1 MKKIALMVMVLLVV
15 QVDSAFAT
23 IVPMKNARAEGTI
36 SVIVSNKTAKP
47 LQAWLSWSL
56 DNLSWRSTQQI
67 TVDNNATQELAAA
80 FRLLP
85 MRINLRALLHVSQE
99 GYPEAVKEIIN
110 QRYQADSYGVYVGMQ
125 KVFGPFKTT
134 VTPNSDGTLSIDL

>member
-15 QVDSAFAT
+15 QVDS
-23 IVPMKNARAEGTI
+23 IVPMENARAEGTI

-56 DNLSWRSTQQI
+56 DNLIWRSTQQI

-80 FRLLP
+80 FRL
-85 MRINLRALLHVSQE
+85 RINLRARLHVSQE
-99 GYPEAVKEIIN
+99 GYPEAVEEIIN
-110 QRYQADSYGVYVGMQ
+110 QRYQVDSVGMK
-125 KVFGPFKTT
+125 KVFGPFKAT
-134 VTPNSDGTLSIDL
+134 VTPNSDGTLSIDPS